1 MKSSLKNA
9 IILAVIWAVGL
20 LAINQFV
27 VKKDDKFPV
36 VHYDKVERVGYNAV
50 PAEWKIDISP
60 KLAFEKVSDEP
71 SRKVT
76 SSLGIVLLSLGF
88 IWLILLGAEVVEFKN
103 IFIGWGVLFA
113 LLLGYL
119 VCQYSTYSNVLVNNS
134 VTVSE
139 VDFQKMT
146 GVSDKTVKYVS
157 DNENKDIE
165 KLFDKPMIK

>member
-9 IILAVIWAVGL
+9 LILAVIWSIGLFAV
-20 LAINQFV
+20 NQFV
-27 VKKDDKFPV
+27 VKQDDKFPV
-36 VHYDKVERVGYNAV
+36 VHYEKVERVGYNAV

-60 KLAFEKVSDEP
+60 KLAFEKVSEEP
-71 SRKVT
+71 SRKLT
-76 SSLGIVLLSLGF
+76 SSFGVVLLALGF
-88 IWLILLGAEVVEFKN
+88 IWLILLGAEVVEFKKN
-103 IFIGWGVLFA
+103 FIAEGVLFA

-139 VDFQKMT
+139 ADFQKMT
-146 GVSDKTVKYVS
+146 GVTDKTVKYVT

-165 KLFDKPMIK
+165 KLFDKPIIK